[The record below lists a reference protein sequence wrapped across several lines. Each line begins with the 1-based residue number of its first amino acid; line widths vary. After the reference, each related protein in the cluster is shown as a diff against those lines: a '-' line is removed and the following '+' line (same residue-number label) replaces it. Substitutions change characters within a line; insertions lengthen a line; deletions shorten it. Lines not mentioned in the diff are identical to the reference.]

1 MNNSWKDRLADYFIE
16 VAEVLQNLGELALKL
31 LAIVLMLAIAVVVI
45 ALWIDGD
52 AWLPIKLG
60 ATVFGAVFEVMLFVF
75 LDN

>member
-16 VAEVLQNLGELALKL
+16 VAEVLQNLGEIALKL

-60 ATVFGAVFEVMLFVF
+60 ATAFGAVFEVMLFVF
-75 LDN
+75 LDS

>member
-1 MNNSWKDRLADYFIE
+1 MNNSWKDRLADYFVE

-52 AWLPIKLG
+52 AWLPIRLG
-60 ATVFGAVFEVMLFVF
+60 ATLFGAVFEVMLFVF
-75 LDN
+75 LDS